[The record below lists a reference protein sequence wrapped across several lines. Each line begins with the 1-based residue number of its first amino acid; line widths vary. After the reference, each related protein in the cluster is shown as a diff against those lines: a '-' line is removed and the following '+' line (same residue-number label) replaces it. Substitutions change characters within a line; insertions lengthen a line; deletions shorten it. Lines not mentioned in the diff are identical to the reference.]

1 MPALPCQ
8 PQTTPATVQPTEPHQ
23 RHAANTTANGFRSTH
38 LRPLAGLLAALCLAV
53 ASPVQ
58 AQLQETTNRIGIT
71 MVSIPAGSFAMGS
84 CKTITL
90 TSAQEE
96 ENKKRAFLGQPLL
109 RAAQN
114 ECLAGRPDPEASD
127 REAPQHTVRV
137 PAFQLGK
144 TEVTLGQFKQFIA
157 AAGRTDLVN
166 DAFMKY
172 NRFGDNVPV
181 TLVSWH
187 DAQAF
192 IAWLNQTEGKGW
204 RLPSEAEWEYACRAG
219 GNHTY
224 CGSNDVDSVAWYEDN
239 SGERPRAVA
248 TKQPNAWGL
257 HDMSG
262 NSWEWVQDSLHDSYR
277 GAPTDGSA
285 WTSGGRQDAR
295 VLRGGSW
302 LYAARDTRAANRYSH
317 PPEVRDSYGGF
328 RVARTAP

>member
-1 MPALPCQ
+1 MHALLCQ
-8 PQTTPATVQPTEPHQ
+8 LQATPATGQPNLPSQ
-23 RHAANTTANGFRSTH
+23 RRASANGFRSTR
-38 LRPLAGLLAALCLAV
+38 LRPLAGVLAALYLAV

-58 AQLQETTNRIGIT
+58 AQLRETTNRIGIT

-84 CKTITL
+84 CKTITTL

-109 RAAQN
+109 RAEQAQ
-114 ECLAGRPDPEASD
+114 CLAGSIDPVASD

-144 TEVTLGQFKQFIA
+144 TEVTLGQFKQFIV
-157 AAGRTDLVN
+157 AAGRTDLLN
-166 DAFMKY
+166 DEFIKY
-172 NRFGDNVPV
+172 NRFGDKAPV
-181 TLVSWH
+181 GGVSWV

-192 IAWLNQTEGKGW
+192 MAWLNQAEGKGW

-219 GNHTY
+219 GNHTH
-224 CGSNDVDSVAWYEDN
+224 CGSNDVGSVAWYDGN

-262 NSWEWVQDSLHDSYR
+262 NVWEWVQDWDHDSYR

-285 WTSGGRQDAR
+285 WTSGGEQNYR

-302 LYAARDTRAANRYSH
+302 GSYAISTRAANRH
-317 PPEVRDSYGGF
+317 FNPPANRYCDCGF

>member
-1 MPALPCQ
+1 MPAMTRQLLV
-8 PQTTPATVQPTEPHQ
+8 TPATISAPAMQ
-23 RHAANTTANGFRSTH
+23 RSC
-38 LRPLAGLLAALCLAV
+38 PLAGLLAALCLAV

-58 AQLQETTNRIGIT
+58 AQLRETTSRIGIT
-71 MVSIPAGSFAMGS
+71 MVSIPAGSFQMGS
-84 CKTITL
+84 CKV
-90 TSAQEE
+90 TSDMVG
-96 ENKKRAFLGQPLL
+96 ENKKRAFLGQPALS
-109 RAAQN
+109 AN
-114 ECLAGRPDPEASD
+114 CAGSDPNADDS
-127 REAPQHTVRV
+127 EAPQHAVRV

-166 DAFMKY
+166 DDFIKY
-172 NRFGDNVPV
+172 NAYGDSAPV
-181 TLVSWH
+181 VMVSWQ

-219 GNHTY
+219 GQHTY
-224 CGSNDVDSVAWYEDN
+224 CGSNNAGSVAWYDDN
-239 SGERPRAVA
+239 SRGRQQAVA
-248 TKQPNAWGL
+248 SKQPNAWGL

-262 NSWEWVQDSLHDSYR
+262 NVWEWVQDWYHDSYR

-285 WTSGGRQDAR
+285 WTRGGKQEYR

-302 LYAARDTRAANRYSH
+302 FYFARITRAANRDRNSPRY
-317 PPEVRDSYGGF
+317 RGNNDGF

>member
-8 PQTTPATVQPTEPHQ
+8 PQARPATVRPHQ
-23 RHAANTTANGFRSTH
+23 PSQRRTATTVTGFFNTH
-38 LRPLAGLLAALCLAV
+38 LHPLVGLLAAMCLAMT
-53 ASPVQ
+53 SPVQ

-71 MVSIPAGSFAMGS
+71 MISIPAGNFQMGS
-84 CKTITL
+84 CKVTRDMV
-90 TSAQEE
+90 E
-96 ENKKRAFLGQPLL
+96 ENKKRAFLGQPTLS
-109 RAAQN
+109 AN
-114 ECLAGRPDPEASD
+114 CAGSD
-127 REAPQHTVRV
+127 ADGDDDEAPQHTVRV

-166 DAFMKY
+166 DNFIKY

-181 TLVSWH
+181 TLVSWNH
-187 DAQAF
+187 AQAF
-192 IAWLNQTEGKGW
+192 IAWLNQAEGKGW

-219 GNHTY
+219 GNHTH
-224 CGSNDVDSVAWYEDN
+224 CGSNDVGSVAWYDGN
-239 SGERPRAVA
+239 SGGRPRAVA

-262 NSWEWVQDSLHDSYR
+262 NVNEWVQDLYHHSYH

-285 WTSGGRQDAR
+285 WTSGSGDSR

-302 LYAARDTRAANRYSH
+302 GENARFTRAIDRNYSSSIGYYLYAYD
-317 PPEVRDSYGGF
+317 GF

>member
-8 PQTTPATVQPTEPHQ
+8 PQATPATVQPTEPHQ
-23 RHAANTTANGFRSTH
+23 RHAANTTANGFLSNH

-53 ASPVQ
+53 VSPVQ
-58 AQLQETTNRIGIT
+58 AQLRETTNRIGIT

-84 CKTITL
+84 CKV
-90 TSAQEE
+90 TSDMVE
-96 ENKKRAFLGQPLL
+96 ENKKRAFLGQPALST
-109 RAAQN
+109 N
-114 ECLAGRPDPEASD
+114 CVGSDPDASD
-127 REAPQHTVRV
+127 SEVPQHTVRV

-157 AAGRTDLVN
+157 AAGRSDLVS
-166 DAFMKY
+166 DDFMKY

-181 TLVSWH
+181 TMVNWN
-187 DAQAF
+187 DAQDF

-224 CGSNDVDSVAWYEDN
+224 CGSNDVGSVGWYDGKI
-239 SGERPRAVA
+239 GERPRAVA
-248 TKQPNAWGL
+248 TKQHNAWGL

-262 NSWEWVQDSLHDSYR
+262 NVYEWVQDWYHDSYR

-295 VLRGGSW
+295 VVRGGSW
-302 LYAARDTRAANRYSH
+302 FNFARDTRAAFRFIGS
-317 PPEVRDSYGGF
+317 PDVRLSYFGF

>member
-1 MPALPCQ
+1 MPALPC
-8 PQTTPATVQPTEPHQ
+8 PQAPSALGIFSP
-23 RHAANTTANGFRSTH
+23 H
-38 LRPLAGLLAALCLAV
+38 LRPLAGVLAALCLAV

-58 AQLQETTNRIGIT
+58 AQLKETTNRIGIT
-71 MVSIPAGSFAMGS
+71 MVSIPAGSFLMGS
-84 CKTITL
+84 CKV
-90 TSAQEE
+90 TSDMVE
-96 ENKKRAFLGQPLL
+96 ENKKRAFLGQPALS
-109 RAAQN
+109 AN
-114 ECLAGRPDPEASD
+114 CAGSDPDASD
-127 REAPQHTVRV
+127 EEAPQHRV
-137 PAFQLGK
+137 QLSAFQLGK

-166 DAFMKY
+166 DYFIKY
-172 NRFGDNVPV
+172 NRFGDNAPV
-181 TLVSWH
+181 TMVSWN

-192 IAWLNQTEGKGW
+192 IAWLNQADGKGW

-224 CGSNDVDSVAWYEDN
+224 CGSNDVGSVAWYRVN

-262 NSWEWVQDSLHDSYR
+262 NVWEWVQDWYHDSYR
-277 GAPTDGSA
+277 GAPSDGSA
-285 WTSGGRQDAR
+285 WTSGGRQEYR

-302 LYAARDTRAANRYSH
+302 IIDASYSRAAIR
-317 PPEVRDSYGGF
+317 RDNSPGYRINIYGF

>member
-8 PQTTPATVQPTEPHQ
+8 PQTTPAPVQPTQPHQ
-23 RHAANTTANGFRSTH
+23 RRASATGFLSTH

-53 ASPVQ
+53 VSPVQ
-58 AQLQETTNRIGIT
+58 AQLRETTNRIGIT
-71 MVSIPAGSFAMGS
+71 MVSIPAGSFQMGS
-84 CKTITL
+84 CKV
-90 TSAQEE
+90 TSDMAE
-96 ENKKRAFLGQPLL
+96 ENKKRAFLGQPALS
-109 RAAQN
+109 AN
-114 ECLAGRPDPEASD
+114 CAGSDPDARDE
-127 REAPQHTVRV
+127 EAPQHTVRV

-166 DAFMKY
+166 DDFMKY
-172 NRFGDNVPV
+172 NRFGDNAPV
-181 TLVSWH
+181 TMVSWH

-192 IAWLNQTEGKGW
+192 IAWLNQAEGKGW

-219 GNHTY
+219 GNHTH
-224 CGSNDVDSVAWYEDN
+224 CGSNDVGSVAWYDGN

-262 NSWEWVQDSLHDSYR
+262 NVWEWVQDWHHDSYR

-285 WTSGGRQDAR
+285 WTSGGEQKYR

-302 LYAARDTRAANRYSH
+302 SRYARDSRAANRN
-317 PPEVRDSYGGF
+317 YGSPGNLYGNGF